1 MDRQPGDGL
10 AGVPTRSVAAGPL
23 RALAAWSG
31 LDGAAASGLA
41 VAECRLGQGRNPV
54 FQQHLKFLSF
64 FC

>member
-1 MDRQPGDGL
+1 
-10 AGVPTRSVAAGPL
+10 VAAGPL

-31 LDGAAASGLA
+31 LGDAAASGLA

-54 FQQHLKFLSF
+54 FQQQLKFLSF